1 MFREYACARW
11 SSLLRTRPAVPA
23 MGGTLSDWRAF
34 GAPRY
39 RAFRLLAVA
48 QGFIGALSGPA
59 IVIPLLLELGAHPA
73 LATGLAVLPVL
84 GTMTQRLVPSMLDR
98 TDGNLRGLVVL
109 AATVGE
115 PRGLFLALVV
125 ALTAAGVLP
134 NGVAIALI
142 AVLVG
147 ILGSLGAV
155 GYGMLQ
161 SWYQI
166 VLPDAERRLVA
177 PRLGGITLGIGS
189 ILLLPIALTIDGF
202 VARVGLWAYALPF
215 AIAGSAGIGAAISLR
230 RLPSPGRVRVPR
242 RGASVVLDDH
252 RLRSLARVLTMAS
265 LAAGLC
271 PFLAV
276 YAISV
281 LGTGPGFAILLSA
294 VSSATLVASS
304 LIVSSQLVR
313 GSSSRLL
320 RGSML
325 LRGTAL
331 TLALAAVPGFV
342 FAPLVLVVVAILLA
356 AGDTAGQLS
365 ANERLFRLATGPS
378 VIAFQSH
385 FVLRNTLFYAGGLLA
400 GSAVMLVGGYLGFA
414 LLFGASGAVRFGAAQ
429 QTELSATGRRAEQV
443 AASA

>member
-1 MFREYACARW
+1 
-11 SSLLRTRPAVPA
+11 
-23 MGGTLSDWRAF
+23 MGGTMTDWRAF
-34 GAPRY
+34 GARRY

-73 LATGLAVLPVL
+73 LATSLAVLPVL
-84 GTMTQRLVPSMLDR
+84 GTMSQRLVPGMLDR

-109 AATVGE
+109 AATMGE
-115 PRGLFLALVV
+115 PRGLFLALIV

-134 NGVAIALI
+134 NSVAIALI
-142 AVLVG
+142 AVVVG
-147 ILGSLGAV
+147 VQGSLGAV

-166 VLPDAERRLVA
+166 ILPDAERRLVA

-189 ILLLPIALTIDGF
+189 ILLLPIALTSDGF
-202 VARVGLWAYALPF
+202 VASIGLWAYTVPF
-215 AIAGSAGIGAAISLR
+215 LIAGSAGIGAAISLR

-242 RGASVVLDDH
+242 RGGASAVLDDG

-265 LAAGLC
+265 LTAGLC

-276 YAISV
+276 YGISV

-304 LIVSSQLVR
+304 LVVSSQLVR

-320 RGSML
+320 RSSML

-331 TLALAAVPGFV
+331 TLALAAVPGFAL
-342 FAPLVLVVVAILLA
+342 APLVLVAVAMLLA

-385 FVLRNTLFYAGGLLA
+385 FVLRNTLFYAGGLLV
-400 GSAVMLVGGYLGFA
+400 GSAVMLIGGYAGFA

-429 QTELSATGRRAEQV
+429 QTEISPRVEGVVLV
-443 AASA
+443 AA